1 MTPANKPSS
10 RLKTALGGTV
20 MQLLILVVLV
30 LGISWIN
37 SSSEVLLNHLIGST
51 ASRWLFASIGT
62 PVHELSH
69 AVIALLFG
77 FRITEFRPFILDPSS
92 STLGYV
98 RYSYDPTNLLQQ
110 IGHFFVG
117 IAPVFVP
124 LIIIYLLYRLLIP
137 KEALEGQPTKLFRPQ
152 TVLFLYVVAQ
162 IVLHMRCSPADLS
175 GAAMGLPFLIGI
187 LFLIGLISDKAQRY
201 MLAGSTFLTFFAL
214 ALAVIDHIILRVI
227 WMLAT

>member
-1 MTPANKPSS
+1 MASSGQKSS
-10 RLKTALGGTV
+10 RLKTALVGTA
-20 MQLLILVVLV
+20 MQLAILVVLV

-37 SSSEVLLNHLIGST
+37 TSSEILLSKLIGSSAT
-51 ASRWLFASIGT
+51 RWIFASIGT

-69 AVIALLFG
+69 ALIALLFG
-77 FRITEFRPFILDPSS
+77 FRITEFRPFIFDPSS
-92 STLGYV
+92 TTLGFV

-124 LIIIYLLYRLLIP
+124 LAIIYLLYRILIP
-137 KEALEGQPTKLFRPQ
+137 KEALEGQPSKLFRPQ
-152 TVLFLYVVAQ
+152 TFIFLFVVAQ

-175 GAAMGLPFLIGI
+175 GAALGLPFLIAI
-187 LFLIGLISDKAQRY
+187 LLLIGLVSEKAQRY

-227 WMLAT
+227 WMIAT